1 MIMLTWMYRSA
12 TMTGIA
18 TSTSCHVTKI
28 MIAMV
33 VAISIEPEITKVI
46 ANGMSKS
53 KMLKSDEAC
62 RIQRENICLK
72 ITTMSEEMPLTD

>member
-1 MIMLTWMYRSA
+1 
-12 TMTGIA
+12 
-18 TSTSCHVTKI
+18 